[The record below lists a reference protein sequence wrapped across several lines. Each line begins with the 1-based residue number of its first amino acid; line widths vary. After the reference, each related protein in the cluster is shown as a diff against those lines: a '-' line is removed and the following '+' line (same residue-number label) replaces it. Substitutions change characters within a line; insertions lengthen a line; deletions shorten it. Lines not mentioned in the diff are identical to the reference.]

1 MSKRTFQG
9 VVVKASAN
17 KTVVVRVDRTVRH
30 PRYNRVMS
38 RSRTYPVHDE
48 ASTAKVGDR
57 VTFVETRPLSKTKH
71 WRLLTE
77 TSMRRTAEG
86 KVTPHYDP
94 KMVMQFER
102 YPNDYELWDAYDRV
116 IAPTLC
122 LRGEDSDLLLPDTAE
137 EMRKRGPSAVVVT
150 IAGCGHAPALNV
162 PEQFDLVRRFLNG
175 KS

>member
-1 MSKRTFQG
+1 MHLAGGAFRGRIRKLVLNDIGPKLGDAAVARIRSYAGNPAAFERLSELETYF
-9 VVVKASAN
+9 
-17 KTVVVRVDRTVRH
+17 RTVYK
-30 PRYNRVMS
+30 PF
-38 RSRTYPVHDE
+38 
-48 ASTAKVGDR
+48 GW
-57 VTFVETRPLSKTKH
+57 LSDDH

-94 KMVMQFER
+94 KMVMQFELH
-102 YPNDYELWDAYDRV
+102 PNDYELWDAYDR
-116 IAPTLC
+116 IAVPTLC
-122 LRGEDSDLLLPDTAE
+122 LRGESSDLLLPDTAE